1 MKVDISIEATAQEMR
16 EFLGLP
22 NIRPLQEEILQVIS
36 DNMRKGVTGFDALS
50 LMKPMLPAQFHSME
64 MLQKAFWD
72 AFSKASSN
80 NTKESERESS
90 SGKTE
95 KK

>member
-1 MKVDISIEATAQEMR
+1 MKVDISVEATAQEMR

-36 DNMRKGVTGFDALS
+36 DNMRKGVTGFDAMS

-64 MLQKAFWD
+64 MLQKTFWD

-80 NTKESERESS
+80 TNESEREVS
-90 SGKTE
+90 SGKTD